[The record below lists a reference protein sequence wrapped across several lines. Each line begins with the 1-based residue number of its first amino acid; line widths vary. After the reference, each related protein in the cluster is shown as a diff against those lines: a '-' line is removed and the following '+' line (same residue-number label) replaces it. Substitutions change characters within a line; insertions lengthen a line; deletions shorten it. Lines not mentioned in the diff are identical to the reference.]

1 MKEMVAMGLQARPTC
16 LAGLDLALK
25 WVGRGS
31 DPEVARCTAAVALG
45 CGQRHDCLS
54 RDECSERLHAIEA
67 LLEHL
72 PPRGSGHRTPPPKV
86 L

>member
-1 MKEMVAMGLQARPTC
+1 MGTLITPTC
-16 LAGLDLALK
+16 IAGLDLALK

-45 CGQRHDCLS
+45 CAQRHDCPS
-54 RDECSERLHAIEA
+54 RDICADRLHAIEV

-72 PPRGSGHRTPPPKV
+72 PVSAMTTGQGY
-86 L
+86 